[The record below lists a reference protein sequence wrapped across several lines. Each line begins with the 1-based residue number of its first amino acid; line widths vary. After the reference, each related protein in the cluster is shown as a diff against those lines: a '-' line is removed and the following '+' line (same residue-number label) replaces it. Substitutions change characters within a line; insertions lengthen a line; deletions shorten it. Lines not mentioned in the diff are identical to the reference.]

1 MKKALM
7 VASNILAFICLLCMM
22 ATASIMRWV
31 LPPGAGGHRY
41 GFSQR
46 FGIEIEPKTFL
57 GWGRHDW
64 GSLHFWVAVVFV
76 GMLVVHLALNWTW
89 IKGTFFTRRAAKTAN
104 AKPAPPDSRTMGG

>member
-1 MKKALM
+1 
-7 VASNILAFICLLCMM
+7 
-22 ATASIMRWV
+22 MRWV

-41 GFSQR
+41 GFAQR

-89 IKGTFFTRRAAKTAN
+89 IKGTFFARRAANTAN
-104 AKPAPPDSRTMGG
+104 AKPSPPDSRATAG